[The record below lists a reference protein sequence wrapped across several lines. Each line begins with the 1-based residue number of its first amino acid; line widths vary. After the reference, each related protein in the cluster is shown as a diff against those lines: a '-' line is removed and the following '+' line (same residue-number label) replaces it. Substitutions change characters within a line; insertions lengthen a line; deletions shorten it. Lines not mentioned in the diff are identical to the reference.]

1 MRPLLP
7 LAPFL
12 IAILAI
18 PVFAQG
24 PGMPA
29 RDGDELLA
37 RAAANSRR
45 LPEAQRLGAHVE
57 RTRDGRSF
65 ALVWRP
71 PGPPAGWIV
80 TLHGSGSWAHDEIA
94 LWQPFARKRQLGII
108 ALQWWFGG
116 GQQMADYYAPPEM
129 RRELEG
135 LMAAAGAR
143 PEHTLLHGFS
153 RGAANL
159 YALVAMDSRTP
170 RPLFRNVVANSG
182 GMSADFP
189 MNREIEHGRFGA
201 SPYAGTRWW
210 LYCGGGDPN
219 PERDGCPAM
228 RRSQQWLWDKG
239 ARADLSEDSGGD
251 HGGFHRRGQNVEGA
265 LDWFLGAR

>member
-1 MRPLLP
+1 MRRLLP
-7 LAPFL
+7 LL
-12 IAILAI
+12 IAIVAS

-29 RDGDELLA
+29 RDGDELLT

-45 LPEAQRLGAHVE
+45 MPEAQRLGARVE

-71 PGPPAGWIV
+71 PGSPAGWIV
-80 TLHGSGSWAHDEIA
+80 TLHGTGSWAHDEIA
-94 LWQPFARKRQLGII
+94 LWQPFAQKRQLGII

-135 LMAAAGAR
+135 LLAAVGAR
-143 PEHTLLHGFS
+143 PENTLLHGFS

-159 YALVAMDSRTP
+159 YALVAMDGRTP
-170 RPLFRNVVANSG
+170 RPLFRHVVANSG

-189 MNREIEHGRFGA
+189 MNREIERGRFGA

-228 RRSQQWLWDKG
+228 RRSQKWLQNKG
-239 ARADLSEDSGGD
+239 ASADLSEDPGGN
-251 HGGFHRRGQNVEGA
+251 HGGFHRRGQNVERT
-265 LDWFLGAR
+265 LDWFLGGR

>member
-1 MRPLLP
+1 MRRLLP
-7 LAPFL
+7 LL
-12 IAILAI
+12 IVIASI
-18 PVFAQG
+18 PVIARG
-24 PGMPA
+24 PEMAA
-29 RDGDELLA
+29 RNGDELLA
-37 RAAANSRR
+37 RAAASARR
-45 LPEAQRLGAHVE
+45 MPEAQRLGARVE

-71 PGPPAGWIV
+71 SAPPVGWIV
-80 TLHGSGSWAHDEIA
+80 TLHGTGSWAHDEIV
-94 LWQPFARKRQLGII
+94 LWQPFAQQRQLGVI

-116 GQQMADYYAPPEM
+116 GQQMADYYAPHEI

-135 LMAAAGAR
+135 LMAAVGAR
-143 PEHTLLHGFS
+143 PENTLLHGFS
-153 RGAANL
+153 RGSANL

-170 RPLFRNVVANSG
+170 RPLFRSIVANSG

-189 MNREIEHGRFGA
+189 MNREVERGRFGA
-201 SPYAGTRWW
+201 APFADTRWW

-228 RRSQQWLWDKG
+228 RRSQRWLQDKG
-239 ARADLSEDSGGD
+239 AITDLSEDPGGD
-251 HGGFHRRGQNVEGA
+251 HGGFHRRGQNVERA